1 MNKYWQIIK
10 DGYSDYWHY
19 LVNTILQPGWNN
31 YFYWLL
37 AISIIVWLLEI
48 LFPWRTNQSIVRKD
62 FWLDGFYILFNFF
75 LFSLIIYNAV
85 SNVAV
90 AFFSDILSR
99 IGIKNMVAINLQALP
114 VAVKFIIMFVVADFI
129 QWNIHRLLHKSKVL
143 WQFHKVHHSVEEMG
157 FAAHFRFH
165 FMETIIYK
173 TLQYIPL
180 AMLGFGLTDF
190 FIVHI
195 ISVAIGHLNHSNLNW
210 TYGPL
215 KYVFNNPVM
224 HLQHHSK
231 KLPPNSYGVNF
242 GLSLSLWDY
251 LFKTN
256 HLPDNGKNANT
267 VLGFSGDANYPDT
280 FLKQTAQPFK
290 ELFKKR

>member
-37 AISIIVWLLEI
+37 AISVIVWLLEI

-90 AFFSDILSR
+90 AFFSDMLSR

-173 TLQYIPL
+173 TLQYLPL

-280 FLKQTAQPFK
+280 FLKQTTQPFK
-290 ELFKKR
+290 ELFKKK

>member
-10 DGYSDYWHY
+10 EGYSDYWHY

-90 AFFSDILSR
+90 TFFSDMLSR

-114 VAVKFIIMFVVADFI
+114 VAVKFIIMFLVADFI
-129 QWNIHRLLHKSKVL
+129 QWNIHRLLHKSKIL

-190 FIVHI
+190 FY
-195 ISVAIGHLNHSNLNW
+195 STYYFSCNW
-210 TYGPL
+210 SL
-215 KYVFNNPVM
+215 KS
-224 HLQHHSK
+224 Q
-231 KLPPNSYGVNF
+231 
-242 GLSLSLWDY
+242 
-251 LFKTN
+251 
-256 HLPDNGKNANT
+256 
-267 VLGFSGDANYPDT
+267 
-280 FLKQTAQPFK
+280 
-290 ELFKKR
+290 